1 MSSGTV
7 RTVMGGTRPWRVD
20 YKDWGCCHFL
30 EGRRILTPEGGKP
43 IELKAGDVFVI
54 EPGLK
59 ATWEVVERVRKY
71 YVFVLA

>member
-7 RTVMGGTRPWRVD
+7 RAVMGGARPN
-20 YKDWGCCHFL
+20 L
-30 EGRRILTPEGGKP
+30 PILSLPMLTPEGGKP

-54 EPGLK
+54 EPGFN
-59 ATWEVVERVRKY
+59 ATWEVVGRVRKY

>member
-1 MSSGTV
+1 MARGRTSPYSHYLSSFNGI
-7 RTVMGGTRPWRVD
+7 RP
-20 YKDWGCCHFL
+20 C
-30 EGRRILTPEGGKP
+30 LTPEGGKP

-54 EPGLK
+54 EPGFK